1 MTYLATLRDNMTG
14 LNYVF
19 ASDSIPKI
27 EKEVFECILTES
39 GFFKEG
45 LEIREYNEFSN
56 ILDSITSSGK
66 YTICRSDYSYESFY
80 LTICT
85 PEEFIQI

>member
-1 MTYLATLRDNMTG
+1 MTYLATLKDNMTG

-19 ASDSIPKI
+19 ASDSIPQI
-27 EKEVFECILTES
+27 EKEVFKCILIES
-39 GFFKEG
+39 GFLKEG
-45 LEIREYNEFSN
+45 LEIREYEEFSS

-66 YTICRSDYSYESFY
+66 YTICNIEHRYESFY

-85 PEEFIQI
+85 PETFISI

>member
-27 EKEVFECILTES
+27 EKASFDCILTES
-39 GFFKEG
+39 GFLKEE
-45 LEIREYNEFSN
+45 LEIIEYNEFDDV
-56 ILDSITSSGK
+56 LDSITSSGK
-66 YTICRSDYSYESFY
+66 YTIRRSDYSYESFY